1 MKWPLAGCAAIA
13 LSSGAAFAGPCSEQ
27 ITALQQSLS
36 SRDAGAGPVQ
46 MKAGSGTSSQI
57 SEAGSSVRNTAEAS
71 RTAAEVRAAGKGSG
85 SDRIGPTDAMG
96 GATGGSAASAQDV
109 RLQQQGQ
116 PTQAE
121 AAQNG
126 TPAAAMGED
135 KLQKVAADLDRARS
149 LDGKNDS
156 GCVGAVNDARKHM
169 ATD

>member
-1 MKWPLAGCAAIA
+1 MKWLLAGCAAVA

-27 ITALQQSLS
+27 IAALQQSLS

-57 SEAGSSVRNTAEAS
+57 SEAGSSVRNTSEAS
-71 RTAAEVRAAGKGSG
+71 RSAAEVRATGQGSG
-85 SDRIGPTDAMG
+85 SDRVGPTDAMG
-96 GATGGSAASAQDV
+96 RATGGSAASAQDV

-126 TPAAAMGED
+126 TPAAAVGED

-156 GCVGAVNDARKHM
+156 GCMGAVNDARRDM

>member
-1 MKWPLAGCAAIA
+1 MKWHLAGYAAIA

-27 ITALQQSLS
+27 ITELQQSLS

-57 SEAGSSVRNTAEAS
+57 SEAGSSVRTTSEAS
-71 RTAAEVRAAGKGSG
+71 RSAAEVRAGQGSG

-96 GATGGSAASAQDV
+96 RATGGSAASAQDV

>member
-1 MKWPLAGCAAIA
+1 MKWLLAGCAAVA

-27 ITALQQSLS
+27 IAALQQSLS

-46 MKAGSGTSSQI
+46 MKAGSGASSQV

-71 RTAAEVRAAGKGSG
+71 RTAAEIRGTGKGSS
-85 SDRIGPTDAMG
+85 SDRVGPTDAMG
-96 GATGGSAASAQDV
+96 RATGGSAASAQDV

-126 TPAAAMGED
+126 TPSAAVGED